1 MVMFE
6 NLRRRLSEQANEL
19 PGSPS
24 SSTGSPSLLWQGV
37 KAHSDSDDDRWE
49 RERAFDIADS
59 LESGLARETIT
70 EFVQPLPRSRKSWKF
85 HVIRSGDKL
94 QHSLFSHDGDF
105 LMCAKVDMEARRVN
119 FFVYNPEDKDDTL
132 FNAEKPPFT
141 MTWSKDKTEW
151 NIVQER
157 CEHCQFSPR
166 HLNCSC
172 LGKQQV
178 AWVGQRQKL
187 VGGAIFNRM
196 DVHIPGIY
204 ADSSRI
210 VWCPLI
216 RERYLSAPVDGYEA
230 QRLITKEPT
239 WNEDVERLVLDF
251 KGRNIVSSA
260 KNFQL
265 ILSQKPEHVLCQY
278 GKIDN
283 STFSLDMK
291 YPLSIIQAFGISL
304 STLFWT

>member
-1 MVMFE
+1 MFGK
-6 NLRRRLSEQANEL
+6 LRRRLSEQANEL
-19 PGSPS
+19 PGSAGSP
-24 SSTGSPSLLWQGV
+24 TGSPSLLWQGV
-37 KAHSDSDDDRWE
+37 KAQSDSDDDRWE

-70 EFVQPLPRSRKSWKF
+70 EFVQPLQWSRKPWKF
-85 HVIRSGDKL
+85 LVILSEDKL
-94 QHSLFSHDGDF
+94 QHSLFSHDGNF
-105 LMCAKVDMEARRVN
+105 MMCAKVSMEARRVN
-119 FFVYNPEDKDDTL
+119 FFLYNPEDKGML
-132 FNAEKPPFT
+132 VNAEKPQFT
-141 MTWSKDKTEW
+141 MTWSKDTTEW

-166 HLNCSC
+166 HLNCSY

-187 VGGAIFNRM
+187 VGGAIFNHT
-196 DVHIPGIY
+196 DVNIPGLF
-204 ADSSRI
+204 ADDSRI

-216 RERYLSAPVDGYEA
+216 RERDLSAPVDGYEA
-230 QRLITKEPT
+230 QRLITREPT

-251 KGRNIVSSA
+251 KGRNILSSA

-265 ILSQKPEHVLCQY
+265 VLSQKPEHVLCQY
-278 GKIDN
+278 GKIDK